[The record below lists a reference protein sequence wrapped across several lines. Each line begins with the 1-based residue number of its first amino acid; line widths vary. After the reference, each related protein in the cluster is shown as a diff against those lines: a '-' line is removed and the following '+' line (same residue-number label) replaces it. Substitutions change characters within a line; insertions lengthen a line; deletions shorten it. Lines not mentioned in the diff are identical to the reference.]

1 MTLRLEDT
9 TAAEVASEIR
19 KERHRLGAAGT
30 GMVMTLIIIADE
42 ENQNDASLAASYSA
56 GEHPCR
62 ILTVIP
68 RPGRGESRLDAAI
81 SVGENDGP
89 GELVRLRLR
98 GPLAAHGYS
107 IVLPLLLSDTPVVA
121 WWPSAH
127 PVRPSDDPLGA
138 LATRRIIDTA
148 SDGRPFAA
156 LASMKANLV
165 SGDTD
170 LAWTRITPWRS
181 ALAAV
186 LDQPYDPIISA
197 EVRGQANPSAP
208 LLRTWLEWRL
218 GVPVSYHRSRG
229 PAITDVILKTTT
241 GDIAIR
247 RPDGHLATVER
258 AGTAVKELYLPRRDL
273 TELIAEELRRL
284 DPDDTYE
291 QTMAR
296 LQTDSLS
303 PTVASRSRVRAPDS
317 LKSTRKKKT
326 SAAVEAQSV
335 ADRPTKKRRTK
346 KAAGSADS
354 AAGAATSTASPRR
367 ARHNAER
374 AADAAIDNQKGDE

>member
-9 TAAEVASEIR
+9 TAAAVASEIR

-42 ENQNDASLAASYSA
+42 ENQNDASIAASYSA

-98 GPLAAHGYS
+98 GPLASHGYS
-107 IVLPLLLSDTPVVA
+107 VVLPLLLSDTPAVA
-121 WWPSAH
+121 WWPAGH
-127 PVRPSDDPLGA
+127 PVKPSQDPLGA
-138 LATRRIIDTA
+138 LASRRIIDTA
-148 SDGRPFAA
+148 SDSRPFAA
-156 LASMKANLV
+156 LAAMKANLV
-165 SGDTD
+165 SGDSD
-170 LAWTRITPWRS
+170 LAWTRLTPWRS

-197 EVRGQANPSAP
+197 EVRGQPNPSAP

-241 GDIAIR
+241 GDVAIR
-247 RPDGHLATVER
+247 RPDGHMATVER

-296 LQTDSLS
+296 LKTDELS
-303 PTVASRSRVRAPDS
+303 PTVASRSRVRAPES
-317 LKSTRKKKT
+317 LKSTRKKK
-326 SAAVEAQSV
+326 SAAAEEAQGGNNP
-335 ADRPTKKRRTK
+335 ATKPAAKKGAAK
-346 KAAGSADS
+346 KASAKRTTTK
-354 AAGAATSTASPRR
+354 ATASPGRR
-367 ARHNAER
+367 RHDSQQTE
-374 AADAAIDNQKGDE
+374 DAAIENQRGDE